1 MYNKE
6 QLHFRRQFFFTNKE
20 IKPFKDWLEV
30 KVMFKNNE
38 STLIHH
44 PDLEYTSNNGTLNII
59 LLGYILD
66 PFHTSAS
73 NQDIVNELSGC
84 ANLQEA
90 LCLTDMF
97 NGRYVMI
104 IGDDKSQF
112 IINDATASKQV
123 YYTFKDGFFGIGST
137 PNIITSFIDCEITN
151 NQELLDYLYSDRY
164 INLNKSWFGTETSFK
179 DLFMLLP
186 NHSLDL
192 HRKKINRFWPIINP
206 SRKNTKESV
215 KYIADIMR
223 GTIESASNRF
233 KLHCS
238 LTGGWDSRMMLAA
251 AKTRIKDIE
260 FYSFKSDDIVRK
272 NKWDLI
278 IPKRLKERFGLN
290 YNVIELD
297 GKMPDKEFMEVFASN
312 SIFNRNVYAEVYYK
326 YLQNGHDKKMNVT
339 GVMGDQILRIF
350 YRFDGKIT
358 AERFADKCRE
368 PSNPYVV
375 KSIRQWM
382 NEVEPLIPQFDYHLI
397 DWFNWEHYFANWG
410 GLAAT
415 EHDIARDELRFF
427 NCRELL
433 TTFMRFDKKLRYRDN
448 PKAHRMIVNYNWK
461 ELLREKVEPSNIQHR
476 KLKKFLRFINLERTA
491 DYLYRIMKYKI
502 KKL

>member
-20 IKPFKDWLEV
+20 IKPFKDWHEI
-30 KVMFKNNE
+30 KVMFKDKV
-38 STLIHH
+38 SSLIYH
-44 PDLEYTSNNGTLNII
+44 PDLEFTSSNGKLSII

-66 PFHTSAS
+66 PFHTSAN

-84 ANLQEA
+84 DTIQEA
-90 LCLTDMF
+90 FIRTDYF

-104 IGDDKSQF
+104 IADENSQY

-123 YYTFKDGFFGIGST
+123 YFHFKDDVFGIGST
-137 PNIITSFIDCEITN
+137 PNIITTFIECEKTE
-151 NQELLDYLYSDRY
+151 NQELLDYLHSDRY
-164 INLNKSWFGTETSFK
+164 INLNKSWFGTETPYK

-192 HRKKINRFWPIINP
+192 HQKKITRFWPVKNP
-206 SRKNTKESV
+206 PGKSTKESV
-215 KYIADIMR
+215 RYIADIMR
-223 GTIESASNRF
+223 GTIESASNRY

-251 AKTRIKDIE
+251 AKTRINEIE
-260 FYSFKSDDIVRK
+260 FYTFKSDDLVRK
-272 NKWDLI
+272 NKWDII
-278 IPKRLKERFGLN
+278 IPRRLTERFGLN

-297 GKMPDKEFMEVFASN
+297 GKMPDKEFMDVFASN
-312 SIFNRNVYAEVYYK
+312 SIFNRNVYTEVYDK
-326 YLQNGHDKKMNVT
+326 YLQNGRDKKMNVT
-339 GVMGDQILRIF
+339 GIMGDQILRIF
-350 YRFDGKIT
+350 YRFDGEIT
-358 AERFADKCRE
+358 AEKFADKFHE
-368 PSNPYVV
+368 HSNPYVV
-375 KSIRQWM
+375 KSIRKWM
-382 NEVEPLIPQFDYHLI
+382 DEVEPLIPQFDYHLI

-410 GLAAT
+410 GLSAT

-433 TTFMRFDKKLRYRDN
+433 TTFMRFDNKLRYRDN

-461 ELLREKVEPSNIQHR
+461 ELLQENIEPSNIKYR
-476 KLKKFLRFINLERTA
+476 KLKKVLRFINLEQTTENI
-491 DYLYRIMKYKI
+491 YRIIKYKI